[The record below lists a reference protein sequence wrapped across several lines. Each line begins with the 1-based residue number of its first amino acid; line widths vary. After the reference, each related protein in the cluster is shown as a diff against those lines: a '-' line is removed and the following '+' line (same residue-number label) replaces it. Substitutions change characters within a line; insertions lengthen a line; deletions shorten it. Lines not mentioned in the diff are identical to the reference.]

1 GNPDPATFTG
11 ELTVSEA
18 LGLFRHDIMK
28 YEAGVNTAVKVPLAQ
43 HEFDALVSFHYNTG
57 AIGRASFVKKLN
69 AGDRAGALR
78 GIMDWRKPA
87 EIIKR
92 RTAERD
98 LFKTGSYPAPVAM
111 LYPATADGRVQW
123 REGRKI
129 DLEAALAAPQ
139 QPVSAPKPIPAQ
151 HPPEQQPAPAKPA
164 DGNAGLIAIILAG
177 IATIIA
183 ATWEWI
189 AGLPCNIMGVLCQ

>member
-1 GNPDPATFTG
+1 A
-11 ELTVSEA
+11 
-18 LGLFRHDIMK
+18 
-28 YEAGVNTAVKVPLAQ
+28 
-43 HEFDALVSFHYNTG
+43 
-57 AIGRASFVKKLN
+57 
-69 AGDRAGALR
+69 RAGPIN
-78 GIMDWRKPA
+78 GSTDWRRPPQILKRRPA
-87 EIIKR
+87 ER
-92 RTAERD
+92 A
-98 LFKTGSYPAPVAM
+98 LFKTGNYPAPVAL

-139 QPVSAPKPIPAQ
+139 QPASAPKPIPAQ
-151 HPPEQQPAPAKPA
+151 PPPKQEPAPAKPA

>member
-139 QPVSAPKPIPAQ
+139 KPASAPKPV
-151 HPPEQQPAPAKPA
+151 PAPAPEKPA
-164 DGNAGLIAIILAG
+164 GGKAG
-177 IATIIA
+177 IIAVPLAALAVAITAALGWLAVLVCAIPII
-183 ATWEWI
+183 TYVC
-189 AGLPCNIMGVLCQ
+189 G